1 MNLETKPQ
9 PQNLNQTEIAS
20 PVVDPQTPAANPI
33 QAKPESP
40 SAEEPRSALP
50 SAQPPTQSAQQS
62 SQPFSSSYGR
72 NHSSRNPSGQA
83 NRGFVPLTRAGRRQ
97 TLEEKR
103 EANRQALR
111 KPLPQTD
118 SNRSSGL
125 PILGAKHKPLRSR
138 LGRPLPETRHEKIW
152 DQSRAPLVEALE
164 TYRRSRIVSF
174 DVPGH
179 KQGKG
184 NRALVDFL
192 GETCVSIDVNS
203 MKPLD
208 NLIHPVSVI
217 REAEELAA
225 QAFGAAHAFFMVG
238 GTSSSVQTMVLTACQ
253 AGEKLILP
261 RNVHRSALNAL
272 ILSGAVPVYV
282 DPGTNTELGIPLG
295 MDADK
300 VAEAIRKHP
309 DAKAVLVNN
318 PTYYGV
324 CSNLK
329 RIVEMAHEA
338 GMLVLAD
345 EAHGTH
351 LYFGESLPVPA
362 IAAGADLAAV
372 SLHKTGG
379 SLTQSS
385 ILLLGPACN
394 PGQVRQIINL
404 TQTTSASYLLL
415 SSLDLTR
422 RNLALNGHEIFRKVV
437 QMADYART
445 ETNAIGGYYAFGR
458 ECCDQKAFFDFDPT
472 KLSIHTR
479 SIGLA
484 GIEVYDLLR
493 DEYGIQIE
501 FGDIG
506 NMLAIL
512 SVGDRY
518 MEIER
523 LIAALGE
530 IKRRYAGDPIG
541 MLANEYIEPTVVTT
555 PREAFYSPKET
566 LPLEA
571 SVGRVCGEFVMCY
584 PPGIPIVAPGERITA
599 EALEYILYAK
609 AHGCSMTGTRDLTVS
624 SIQVLLDRDPSPASP
639 S

>member
-1 MNLETKPQ
+1 MNRDTEKPG
-9 PQNLNQTEIAS
+9 LDSRSA
-20 PVVDPQTPAANPI
+20 QTPVEPPAQVSSQSSAPIPPPPTSTPPI
-33 QAKPESP
+33 QTPSP
-40 SAEEPRSALP
+40 SA
-50 SAQPPTQSAQQS
+50 
-62 SQPFSSSYGR
+62 
-72 NHSSRNPSGQA
+72 
-83 NRGFVPLTRAGRRQ
+83 GFAPLTRAARRQAQQAAQLPPAESFPSRALALGRRGVGDPPAPV
-97 TLEEKR
+97 R
-103 EANRQALR
+103 NSVR
-111 KPLPQTD
+111 
-118 SNRSSGL
+118 RSIDPTQSVAA
-125 PILGAKHKPLRSR
+125 PILGVKHKPLASR
-138 LGRPLPETRHEKIW
+138 LARQTRPSKLQSESNPDKNRRIW
-152 DQSRAPLVEALE
+152 DQSRAPIVEALE
-164 TYRRSRIVSF
+164 QYRRSRIVSF

-217 REAEELAA
+217 RDAEILAA

-238 GTSSSVQTMVLTACQ
+238 GTSSSVQTMVLSTCQ
-253 AGEKLILP
+253 AGDKIIMP

-272 ILSGAVPVYV
+272 ILSGAFPVYV
-282 DPGTNTELGIPLG
+282 DPGTNKRLGIPLG
-295 MDADK
+295 MDAEK
-300 VAEAIRKHP
+300 VAEAIRSHP

-324 CSNLK
+324 CSDLRK
-329 RIVEMAHEA
+329 IVELAHAA

-351 LYFGESLPVPA
+351 LYFGENLPMPA
-362 IAAGADLAAV
+362 MALGADMAAV

-385 ILLLGPACN
+385 LLLVGSSIN
-394 PGQVRQIINL
+394 PGQVRQVINL

-415 SSLDLTR
+415 SSLDLSR
-422 RNLALNGHEIFRKVV
+422 RNLALNGLEIFRRVV
-437 QMADYART
+437 SLAEYARE
-445 ETNAIGGYYAFGR
+445 ETNALGGYYAFSRELCNGR
-458 ECCDQKAFFDFDPT
+458 DFYDFDPT

-512 SVGDRY
+512 SVGDRPL
-518 MEIER
+518 EIER

-541 MLANEYIEPTVVTT
+541 MLENEYIEPLVVCS
-555 PREAFYSPKET
+555 PREAFYATKRS
-566 LPLEA
+566 LPLRE
-571 SVGRVCGEFVMCY
+571 SIGQICGEFVMCY
-584 PPGIPIVAPGERITA
+584 PPGIPILAPGERITA
-599 EALEYILYAK
+599 DALEYILYAK
-609 AHGCSMTGTRDLTVS
+609 AHGCNMTGTQDLQVEH
-624 SIQVLLDRDPSPASP
+624 IQVLHTP
-639 S
+639 